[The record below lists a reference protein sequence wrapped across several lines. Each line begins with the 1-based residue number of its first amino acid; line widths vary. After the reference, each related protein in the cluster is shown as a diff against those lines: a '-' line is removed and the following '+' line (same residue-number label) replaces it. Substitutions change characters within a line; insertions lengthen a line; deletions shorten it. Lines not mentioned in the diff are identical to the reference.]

1 MKSISWFLVISY
13 FDQVMGPSIL
23 YCNKEINEIK
33 HIELNKLLDFNSRE
47 NCIILANDKY
57 QTINYSF
64 LIKSEDSRGG
74 VEQFLLSYIIKED
87 DIKSEY
93 LDIFK
98 FLRSKQPILQN
109 LANEIKKLRWLPKL
123 LTIKNKA
130 FDTIIL
136 KKASQRDKD
145 DFLSLYN
152 KYYNLLFPEVTRFE
166 NEEWQGILVEC
177 PYCNKQRKIKI
188 PLSKINIKS
197 ELTSILIPK
206 FIICEHSFLFIV
218 DNALTPKKY
227 EYIDIIVSYIDTEN
241 LDIQKIDLL
250 LAENIYEY
258 IKKIGINTPLI
269 PRKILK
275 YLYNVL
281 NLKVNKSYLYYLC
294 EIVKEYFNIE
304 IIWTKTQ
311 VLDELEELWG
321 Y

>member
-23 YCNKEINEIK
+23 YCNKEINEIQ

-74 VEQFLLSYIIKED
+74 FEQILLSYIVKED

-98 FLRSKQPILQN
+98 FLRSKQPFLQN
-109 LANEIKKLRWLPKL
+109 LANELKKLRWLPKL

-136 KKASQRDKD
+136 KKALQRDQD
-145 DFLSLYN
+145 DFLGLYN

-188 PLSKINIKS
+188 PLSKLNKKC

-206 FIICEHSFLFIV
+206 FIICEHSFLFLV

-227 EYIDIIVSYIDTEN
+227 EYIDIIVSDIETEN
-241 LDIQKIDLL
+241 LDIQEIDLL
-250 LAENIYEY
+250 LAENIYDY
-258 IKKIGINTPLI
+258 IKKIGINKPLI

-294 EIVKEYFNIE
+294 EIVKEYFKIE

>member
-13 FDQVMGPSIL
+13 FDQVIGPSIL
-23 YCNKEINEIK
+23 YCNKELNEVQ
-33 HIELNKLLDFNSRE
+33 HIELDKLLDFNSRE

-57 QTINYSF
+57 QTINFSF

-74 VEQFLLSYIIKED
+74 FEQVLLSYIIKED

-109 LANEIKKLRWLPKL
+109 LANELKKLRWLPKL
-123 LTIKNKA
+123 LSIKNKPTA
-130 FDTIIL
+130 TTIL
-136 KKASQRDKD
+136 KMASQKD
-145 DFLSLYN
+145 QYDFLGLYN
-152 KYYNLLFPEVTRFE
+152 KYCNLLFPEVSRFE
-166 NEEWQGILVEC
+166 NEEWQGILIEC
-177 PYCNKQRKIKI
+177 PFCNKQRKIKI
-188 PLSKINIKS
+188 PLSKINKS
-197 ELTSILIPK
+197 PELTTILIPK
-206 FIICEHSFLFIV
+206 FKLCEHSFLFLV

-227 EYIDIIVSYIDTEN
+227 EYIDIIVSDIETEN
-241 LDIQKIDLL
+241 LDIQEIDLL
-250 LAENIYEY
+250 LAENIHEY
-258 IKKIGINTPLI
+258 IKKIGINKPLI
-269 PRKILK
+269 PRRIIK

-294 EIVKEYFNIE
+294 EIVKEYFKIE

-311 VLDELEELWG
+311 VLDDLEELWG

>member
-13 FDQVMGPSIL
+13 FDQVIGPSIL
-23 YCNKEINEIK
+23 YCNKELNEIQ

-57 QTINYSF
+57 QTINFSF
-64 LIKSEDSRGG
+64 LIKSEGSRGG
-74 VEQFLLSYIIKED
+74 FEQVLLSYIIKED

-109 LANEIKKLRWLPKL
+109 LANELKKLRWLPKL
-123 LTIKNKA
+123 LSIKNKP
-130 FDTIIL
+130 FDTTIL
-136 KKASQRDKD
+136 KIALQRDQY
-145 DFLSLYN
+145 DFLGLYN
-152 KYYNLLFPEVTRFE
+152 KYCNLLFPEVTRFE

-177 PYCNKQRKIKI
+177 PFCNKQRKIKI
-188 PLSKINIKS
+188 PLSKINKS
-197 ELTSILIPK
+197 PELTTILIPK
-206 FIICEHSFLFIV
+206 FKLCEHSFLFLV

-227 EYIDIIVSYIDTEN
+227 ECIDIIVSDIETEN
-241 LDIQKIDLL
+241 LDIQEIDLL
-250 LAENIYEY
+250 LAENIHKY
-258 IKKIGINTPLI
+258 IKKIGINRSLI
-269 PRKILK
+269 PRRIIK

-294 EIVKEYFNIE
+294 EIVKEYFKIE

>member
-23 YCNKEINEIK
+23 YCNKEINEIR

-130 FDTIIL
+130 FDTIVL

-188 PLSKINIKS
+188 PLSKIKIKS

-206 FIICEHSFLFIV
+206 FIICEHSFLFLV

-227 EYIDIIVSYIDTEN
+227 EYIDIIVSNIETEN
-241 LDIQKIDLL
+241 LDIQEIDLL